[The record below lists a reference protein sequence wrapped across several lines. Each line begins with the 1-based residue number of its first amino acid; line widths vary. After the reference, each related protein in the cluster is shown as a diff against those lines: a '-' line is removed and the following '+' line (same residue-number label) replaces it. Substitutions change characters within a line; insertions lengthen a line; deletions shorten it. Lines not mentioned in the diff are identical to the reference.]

1 MKSRSR
7 IGFSTGSRK
16 MHRIRAI
23 VENTFKEALRQRI
36 LTVLAIFAVLVI
48 IVSLFM
54 EPFALGEAPRILR
67 DFGLATAAL
76 FGALVVIIIGSALIH
91 KDIEKRTLY
100 TVITKPVKRSEI
112 IIGKFLGLFILLIIL
127 ECTMALIHQLVI
139 FMYEGAFDPALLIV
153 IPFTLLE
160 LMILLGILLLFSS
173 FSSPALSALM
183 GVIFYVVGHASPDL
197 KLFAEQTTIPALKHL
212 AYGFYYVLPNL
223 ENFNIRIDV
232 VHRLPLYSDQM
243 FFSICYGLTYTV
255 FLLYLSTAIFEHR
268 EFK

>member
-1 MKSRSR
+1 
-7 IGFSTGSRK
+7 
-16 MHRIRAI
+16 MHRIQAI

-36 LTVLAIFAVLVI
+36 LMLLAIFTVLII

-67 DFGLATAAL
+67 DFGLAAAAL
-76 FGALVVIIIGSALIH
+76 FGALVVIIIGSTLIH

-112 IIGKFLGLFILLIIL
+112 IIGKFLGLLLLLVILI
-127 ECTMALIHQLVI
+127 CAMALIQQLVI
-139 FMYEGAFDPALLIV
+139 FMYEGAFDPSLFV
-153 IPFTLLE
+153 VVPFTLLE

-183 GVIFYVVGHASPDL
+183 GIIFYVVGHASPDL
-197 KLFAEQTTIPALKHL
+197 KLFAEQTDVPLLKQI

-232 VHRLPLYSDQM
+232 VHKLPLYTDQI
-243 FFSICYGLTYTV
+243 FFTVCYGLLYTV
-255 FLLYLSTAIFEHR
+255 FLLYLSTITFERR

>member
-1 MKSRSR
+1 M
-7 IGFSTGSRK
+7 
-16 MHRIRAI
+16 
-23 VENTFKEALRQRI
+23 L
-36 LTVLAIFAVLVI
+36 LAIFTVLVI

-67 DFGLATAAL
+67 DFGLAAAAL
-76 FGALVVIIIGSALIH
+76 FGALVVIIIGSTLIH

-112 IIGKFLGLFILLIIL
+112 IIGKFLGLLLLLVIL
-127 ECTMALIHQLVI
+127 ECAMAFIHQLVI
-139 FMYEGAFDPALLIV
+139 FMYEGGFDPSLLIV

-183 GVIFYVVGHASPDL
+183 GIIFYVVGHASPDL
-197 KLFAEQTTIPALKHL
+197 KPFAEQSNVPLLKHL
-212 AYGFYYVLPNL
+212 AYGFYYALPNL

-232 VHRLPLYSDQM
+232 VHKLPVYTDQL
-243 FFSICYGLTYTV
+243 FFSICYGLVYTA
-255 FLLYLSTAIFEHR
+255 FLLYLSTIIFERR